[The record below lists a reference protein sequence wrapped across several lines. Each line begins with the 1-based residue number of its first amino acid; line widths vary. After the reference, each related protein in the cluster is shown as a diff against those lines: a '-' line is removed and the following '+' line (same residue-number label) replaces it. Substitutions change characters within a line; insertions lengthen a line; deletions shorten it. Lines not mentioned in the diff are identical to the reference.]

1 MPRIENWSIGSAHFN
16 PYQAPELQKKYLY
29 GEIYDDE
36 KSRFEDGTYI
46 STSRIIHLDLENN
59 VAETRNTTYILG
71 KPSEDYLKWLKDNNI
86 TLEQFTN
93 G

>member
-1 MPRIENWSIGSAHFN
+1 MPRIEKWSIGSAYFN

-36 KSRFEDGTYI
+36 KGRFENGTYI
-46 STSRIIHLDLENN
+46 STSSIQELDLENN
-59 VAETRNTTYILG
+59 VAETKNTTYILG
-71 KPSEDYLKWLKDNNI
+71 KPSEDYLKWLKDNNF
-86 TLEQFTN
+86 TLGQFIN